1 MILEEAVDIWMIFP
15 SDFRSH
21 FTYVEIMNGTVR
33 STCETSNVEYD
44 SSVECGKTMLYSKMP
59 LTKLIGY

>member
-1 MILEEAVDIWMIFP
+1 MIFP

-33 STCETSNVEYD
+33 NTCETSNVEYD
-44 SSVECGKTMLYSKMP
+44 SPGECGKTMSYSKMP
-59 LTKLIGY
+59 LTK